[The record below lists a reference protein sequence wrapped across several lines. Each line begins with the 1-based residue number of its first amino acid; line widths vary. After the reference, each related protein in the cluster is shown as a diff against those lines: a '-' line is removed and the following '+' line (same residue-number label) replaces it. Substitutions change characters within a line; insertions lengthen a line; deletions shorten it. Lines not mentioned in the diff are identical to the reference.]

1 MNKKETSNRKEIRNQ
16 NFENKK
22 MTPSEKSKKRKD
34 KSLPWWVEL
43 LFVQIGLPDKLL
55 LKILKAKKTSKEFIK
70 NDKKSLI
77 TFLFIITTFAYF
89 YPVIKHANNKLDCE
103 AIAKNYIIKNKNTIG
118 INNREIKMLST
129 NFCYGGEEIYEIEN
143 LKN

>member
-43 LFVQIGLPDKLL
+43 IFVQIGLPD
-55 LKILKAKKTSKEFIK
+55 I
-70 NDKKSLI
+70 
-77 TFLFIITTFAYF
+77 
-89 YPVIKHANNKLDCE
+89 
-103 AIAKNYIIKNKNTIG
+103 
-118 INNREIKMLST
+118 
-129 NFCYGGEEIYEIEN
+129 
-143 LKN
+143 

>member
-1 MNKKETSNRKEIRNQ
+1 MSKKESTNSKEVRKQ
-16 NFENKK
+16 NYEAQKMNNSENFKK
-22 MTPSEKSKKRKD
+22 KTD
-34 KSLPWWVEL
+34 KNLPWWVEL

-55 LKILKAKKTSKEFIK
+55 IKILKAKKTSKELII
-70 NDKKSLI
+70 NEKKLI
-77 TFLFIITTFAYF
+77 IIFLFVITTFAYF

-143 LKN
+143 LRN